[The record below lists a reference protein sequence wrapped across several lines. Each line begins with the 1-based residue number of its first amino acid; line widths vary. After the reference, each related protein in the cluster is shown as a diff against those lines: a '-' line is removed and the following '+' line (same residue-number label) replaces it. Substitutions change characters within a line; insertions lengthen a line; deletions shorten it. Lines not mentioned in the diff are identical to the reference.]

1 MVAIPLRES
10 GDAWDLLRGGL
21 ASFSSAFLVSHNISN
36 STAANNGGPVL
47 IFTASADPDALAS
60 VRTLTALLKADL
72 IRYEVH
78 PVDGYVEMQDK
89 FQILVTGDAAIQPRA
104 ILCVNCGAMVD
115 VSTILQLER
124 SDIRDVT
131 DARVLIID
139 SHRPFHL
146 RNINSERVIL
156 LHDSDTFDTVN
167 LPISF
172 NLEDQWGN
180 VLDSHSIDGESSDSD
195 SASQS
200 DSESDLS
207 DYIDRDD
214 VTRSA
219 NDSLSRAQIVSED
232 TATHDES
239 NDFKH
244 PIAAGSARADYV
256 GDRNDKDQD
265 ISQGSSGN
273 QPPRVNDAVEDYLD
287 DIEKDD
293 VAFDERGTDYQE
305 DSDDDDVQIRRGTR
319 KRHQNDLLEEEAA
332 RRKRHR
338 ARHRK
343 RRQQKRTIEPD
354 VEQEEKKRLQEY
366 YSNANVA
373 TSSACISHGIA
384 MLMRRG
390 NQDSLWMAILGMTS
404 QYMTSSIVEAL
415 YEDQSAFCREEVKLL
430 QPNAAEDD
438 GTSNVQNVGYVPSC
452 TGAALQRIAQSVE
465 LRLDLLRHWSLFES
479 LQNSSYTATRLA
491 TWRQTGKRRL
501 LELLATLGIP
511 LPDSKQQWCFMKH
524 KSKIALEKHLR
535 NAILRFDLGDRIQ
548 YDSFVRT
555 LPGHRGDIS
564 AADFVHAVT
573 ALLEVDD
580 SKWSLRPSST
590 GRLSAVDRFWRA
602 YDALDTKRVNLL
614 LDGLEMAMFVQRLT
628 AEIGGD
634 VIERKKFV
642 PSGPFRYVFLRDE
655 QHKEFLTQPILLRR
669 LALFLNMALLRQGAK
684 EKPFIILAP
693 NVARDIWIAVAAT
706 TCTQRN
712 DFGHRFRK
720 AAERN
725 GSTVTYS
732 GFDSSVCEIKDGQEI
747 EFVRFLHDVM

>member
-10 GDAWDLLRGGL
+10 GEAWDLLRGGL
-21 ASFSSAFLVSHNISN
+21 ASFSSAFLVSHNICD

-78 PVDGYVEMQDK
+78 PVDGYSEMREK
-89 FQILVTGDAAIQPRA
+89 FQLLVTGDAAIQPRA
-104 ILCVNCGAMVD
+104 VLCVNCGAMVD
-115 VSTILQLER
+115 LAEVLQLE
-124 SDIRDVT
+124 SPELNAVT
-131 DARVLIID
+131 DARILVID

-146 RNINSERVIL
+146 RNINSERVVL
-156 LHDSDTFDTVN
+156 MHDSDTFDRGN
-167 LPISF
+167 LPISM

-180 VLDSHSIDGESSDSD
+180 VLDHSSDGESSGQSD
-195 SASQS
+195 S
-200 DSESDLS
+200 DSESDSDLS
-207 DYIDRDD
+207 DFIDDD
-214 VTRSA
+214 DANNRPDGDLSHHSSA
-219 NDSLSRAQIVSED
+219 SGGLSPSENHD
-232 TATHDES
+232 TEEASTT
-239 NDFKH
+239 
-244 PIAAGSARADYV
+244 
-256 GDRNDKDQD
+256 
-265 ISQGSSGN
+265 SGPN
-273 QPPRVNDAVEDYLD
+273 IPRVNHVSRMDRAVTSNKQSSANQKAVDDYLD
-287 DIEKDD
+287 EIE
-293 VAFDERGTDYQE
+293 
-305 DSDDDDVQIRRGTR
+305 DDDVVFNEDAEGSDESEQEITIRRG
-319 KRHQNDLLEEEAA
+319 N
-332 RRKRHR
+332 
-338 ARHRK
+338 RK
-343 RRQQKRTIEPD
+343 RRQSSTLGEEDQRRKRSRTRRRKRRYQHRVGKSDAER
-354 VEQEEKKRLQEY
+354 EEVKRLHEY
-366 YSNANVA
+366 YSNATVA

-390 NQDSLWMAILGMTS
+390 NQDSIWMAILGMTS
-404 QYMTSSIVEAL
+404 QYMTSSVVDAL

-430 QPNAAEDD
+430 QPNAAPDD
-438 GTSNVQNVGYVPSC
+438 NTAVQNVGYVPSC
-452 TGAALQRIAQSVE
+452 TGSAVQRVAQSVE

-479 LQNSSYTATRLA
+479 LLNSSYTATRLA

-501 LELLATLGIP
+501 FELLATLGIP
-511 LPDSKQQWCFMKH
+511 LTASKQKWCYMSQKC
-524 KSKIALEKHLR
+524 KIALEKHLR
-535 NAILRFDLGDRIQ
+535 DAIMRFDLGNGIQ

-580 SKWSLRPSST
+580 SKWTLRPSSS
-590 GRLSAVDRFWRA
+590 GRLTAIDRFWRA
-602 YDALDTKRVNLL
+602 YDALDSKRVNLL
-614 LDGLEMAMFVQRLT
+614 LDGVELAMFVQRLT
-628 AEIGGD
+628 ADIGGD
-634 VIERKKFV
+634 VIERRKFV

-684 EKPFIILAP
+684 DKPFIILAP
-693 NVARDIWIAVAAT
+693 DVTRAVWIAVAAT

-712 DFGHRFRK
+712 DFGNRFRK

-732 GFDSSVCEIKDGQEI
+732 GFDSSVCEIQDGQEI

>member
-1 MVAIPLRES
+1 MVAIPLREAVE
-10 GDAWDLLRGGL
+10 AWDLLRGGL
-21 ASFSSAFLVSHNISN
+21 ASFSSAFLASHNISE

-78 PVDGYVEMQDK
+78 PVDGYAEMQKK
-89 FQILVTGDAAIQPRA
+89 FHFLVTGDAAIQPRA

-115 VSTILQLER
+115 MSTVLQLEQ
-124 SDIRDVT
+124 SDISQVT

-146 RNINSERVIL
+146 KNINSERVVL
-156 LHDSDTFDTVN
+156 VHDSDTFDTVN
-167 LPISF
+167 LPISLD
-172 NLEDQWGN
+172 LEDQWGN
-180 VLDSHSIDGESSDSD
+180 VQDAASSDGDSSDQSDSD
-195 SASQS
+195 SASD

-207 DYIDRDD
+207 DLVGRDD
-214 VTRSA
+214 ASRSVDDSASHTRT
-219 NDSLSRAQIVSED
+219 VSED
-232 TATHDES
+232 TATHDAQKGHARIVSGDDGNASDDKEKD
-239 NDFKH
+239 NDGK
-244 PIAAGSARADYV
+244 
-256 GDRNDKDQD
+256 
-265 ISQGSSGN
+265 SST
-273 QPPRVNDAVEDYLD
+273 RVNSAVEAYLS

-293 VAFDERGTDYQE
+293 VTFNDGASGNEG
-305 DSDDDDVQIRRGTR
+305 DSDDEDMPIRRGTR
-319 KRHQNDLLEEEAA
+319 KRRQSDPHEKDAA
-332 RRKRHR
+332 EHKRRRVK
-338 ARHRK
+338 HRK
-343 RRQQKRTIEPD
+343 RRQKSRMRETD
-354 VEQEEKKRLQEY
+354 VEREEKKRLQDY
-366 YSNANVA
+366 YSNATVA
-373 TSSACISHGIA
+373 TSSACVSHGIA
-384 MLMRRG
+384 TLMRRG

-404 QYMTSSIVEAL
+404 QFMTSSIVEAL
-415 YEDQSAFCREEVKLL
+415 YEDQTAFCRQEVKLL
-430 QPNAAEDD
+430 HPSAVEDET
-438 GTSNVQNVGYVPSC
+438 TSNEQNVGYVPTC

-511 LPDSKQQWCFMKH
+511 LPDSKQQWCFMKQ

-580 SKWSLRPSST
+580 SKWTLRPSNT
-590 GRLSAVDRFWRA
+590 GLSAYDRFWRA
-602 YDALDTKRVNLL
+602 YDSLDSKRVHLL
-614 LDGLEMAMFVQRLT
+614 LDGLELAMFVQRLT

-684 EKPFIILAP
+684 DKPFIILAP
-693 NVARDIWIAVAAT
+693 NVARGIWIAVAAT

>member
-10 GDAWDLLRGGL
+10 GEAWDLLRGGL
-21 ASFSSAFLVSHNISN
+21 ASFSSAFLVSHNISK

-78 PVDGYVEMQDK
+78 PVDGYAEMQEK

-104 ILCVNCGAMVD
+104 VLCVNCGAMVD
-115 VSTILQLER
+115 VSTVLQLDR
-124 SDIRDVT
+124 SDITDVT
-131 DARVLIID
+131 DARVLVID

-146 RNINSERVIL
+146 RNISSERVVL

-180 VLDSHSIDGESSDSD
+180 VLDSHSTDGESSDQSDSD

-207 DYIDRDD
+207 DFIEDD
-214 VTRSA
+214 ASRSA
-219 NDSLSRAQIVSED
+219 RDGTARSRTVSED
-232 TATHDES
+232 TSMRDES
-239 NDFKH
+239 RKSKRAATNNFRTGSNDDDDDGG
-244 PIAAGSARADYV
+244 ANQ
-256 GDRNDKDQD
+256 DRDQD
-265 ISQGSSGN
+265 NDGRE
-273 QPPRVNDAVEDYLD
+273 PTRVDSAVEAYLD

-293 VAFDERGTDYQE
+293 VAFDNEAEDD
-305 DSDDDDVQIRRGTR
+305 DSDEEAVHIRRGTR
-319 KRHQNDLLEEEAA
+319 KRRRNDLFEEEPTRKRQRA
-332 RRKRHR
+332 RR
-338 ARHRK
+338 RK
-343 RRQQKRTIEPD
+343 RRQKKRTMEPD
-354 VEQEEKKRLQEY
+354 VEREEKKRLQGY
-366 YSNANVA
+366 YSNATVA

-430 QPNAAEDD
+430 QPNVAEDD

-524 KSKIALEKHLR
+524 KSKVALEKHLR

-580 SKWSLRPSST
+580 SKWSLRPSSA

-602 YDALDTKRVNLL
+602 YDSLDSKRVNLL
-614 LDGLEMAMFVQRLT
+614 LDGLELAMFVQRLT

-684 EKPFIILAP
+684 DKPFIILAP
-693 NVARDIWIAVAAT
+693 NVAKGIWIAVAAT